1 MSIGLR
7 RFVLPAAVLMAVAAG
22 QTVVAEPATVPARA
36 TPLTATP
43 VSTGDRAVFV
53 PMAQRRLLDTR
64 SGSAVSPSAPRA
76 VQVTGVAG
84 IPVDALAVVVNVAA
98 YQPAKAGYLTVYPTG
113 SSRPVARS
121 VSFAAR
127 EIAENVLT
135 VKLGSGGRI
144 SVFASTVSHV
154 VADVAGY
161 YRNHAH
167 DDRYLLK
174 GEAQGRTAANAL
186 SCPAG
191 SLIRAVAADG
201 APTCVQDASGPVESV
216 GAGLLLTDGVLSAQ
230 QSRTAV
236 NAFTCPPGHYLR
248 AVAADGAPT
257 CAADVDTDTD
267 TDTDTTYQAGFGL
280 LLDGTLLSAEQ
291 GRSAKN
297 AFTCEEGFLLRAV
310 AEDGTPTCDEDR
322 FGPTY
327 TAGFGIGIDGGTIS
341 AQQGRSAPSA
351 FSCPPTQYLQ
361 QVAADGAPLC
371 AADANTTYGAGH
383 GLALNGTTFS
393 LAEGASV
400 VRVRGDSTDAGANG
414 TRLRSAL
421 TSLPFVATAAR
432 PIAVVLSAGTYDLGS
447 ANMGV
452 PAFVTLVGSG
462 REATIITGSFGAGS
476 SGLLVLGTGS
486 TLASL
491 AVKNTA
497 GTSAA
502 VVPVVVNGG
511 TARIYDVAGTA
522 TTTAAGPTA
531 FGLVVFSDAN
541 VVVERST
548 FTATAHGSAYGVY
561 AVAATLRGTD
571 VEATAT
577 SGTGAAYGAAAG
589 SGAIVE
595 LAGGALVATS
605 TAGGTPYVAGELGAS
620 DIVRVAHAKLVGGLF
635 GTPTCVGAYDAAFAP
650 RTC

>member
-7 RFVLPAAVLMAVAAG
+7 RFVLPTAVLAAVMAGAQA
-22 QTVVAEPATVPARA
+22 VVATPAVVPASA
-36 TPLTATP
+36 TPQNVTP
-43 VSTGDRAVFV
+43 ASTGDRAVFV

-64 SGSAVSPSAPRA
+64 KTSAVSPSAPRA

-84 IPVDALAVVVNVAA
+84 IPADALAVVVNVAA

-113 SSRPVARS
+113 TTRPVARS

-144 SVFASTVSHV
+144 SVFASTPSHV
-154 VADVAGY
+154 VVDVAGF
-161 YRNHAH
+161 YRDPAH

-174 GEAQGRTAANAL
+174 EQAQGRTAANAL
-186 SCPAG
+186 ACEAG
-191 SLIRAVAADG
+191 SLIQAVAPDG
-201 APTCVQDASGPVESV
+201 APTCVRDATGPVTSV
-216 GAGLLLTDGVLSAQ
+216 GAGLLLTDGVLTAQ
-230 QSRTAV
+230 QGRSAT
-236 NAFTCPPGHYLR
+236 NAFTCPPGWALR
-248 AVAADGAPT
+248 AVGADGTPT
-257 CAADVDTDTD
+257 CDVDDYGPSYET
-267 TDTDTTYQAGFGL
+267 GFGL
-280 LLDGTLLSAEQ
+280 LLDGSLLSAEQ

-297 AFTCEEGFLLRAV
+297 AFTCEEGFLLRAI
-310 AEDGTPTCDEDR
+310 AEDGAPTCDEDR

-327 TAGFGIGIDGGTIS
+327 AAGFGIAIDGTTIS
-341 AQQGRSAPSA
+341 AQQGRSAPGA

-383 GLALNGTTFS
+383 GLALTGTTFS
-393 LAEGASV
+393 LAEGTSV
-400 VRVRGDSTDAGANG
+400 LRVRGDSADAVANG

-421 TSLPFVATAAR
+421 GALPFTPMAAR
-432 PIAVVLSAGTYDLGS
+432 PIVVVLSPGTYDLGTG

-452 PAFVTLVGSG
+452 PPHVTLVGSG
-462 REATIITGSFGAGS
+462 REATVITGSFGAGS
-476 SGLLVLGTGS
+476 SGLLELGTGS

-497 GTSAA
+497 GTNAA

-511 TARIYDVAGTA
+511 TARIHDVAGTA
-522 TTTAAGPTA
+522 TVTAAGPSA
-531 FGLVVFSDAN
+531 FGLVVFSGAD
-541 VVVERST
+541 VTVERST
-548 FTATAHGSAYGVY
+548 FAASGPGSAYGLY
-561 AVAATLRGTD
+561 AVAATLRAGD

-577 SGTGAAYGAAAG
+577 SSTGAAYGVAAG
-589 SGAIVE
+589 SGATAE
-595 LAGGALVATS
+595 LTGGSVRATS
-605 TAGGTPYVAGELGAS
+605 SSGTAYGAGELGGV
-620 DIVRVAHAKLVGGLF
+620 DTVRLAHTKLVGALY